1 MLCVWAMA
9 LLTID
14 MFEKYLTGT
23 QWVLALGTV
32 LALYKVSEVV
42 DKRINGDRQA

>member
-1 MLCVWAMA
+1 MG

-14 MFEKYLTGT
+14 MFEKYLTGV
-23 QWVLALGTV
+23 QWVSALALV

-42 DKRINGDRQA
+42 DKHLNGDKQT